1 MNAQILVPL
10 DGSSFGQQA
19 LPLALAL
26 ARRVQATV
34 HLVKV
39 HVPAA
44 VKPSS
49 CYVYFDDEADHAA
62 HDVEE
67 GYLREMETSVR
78 GLYGLST
85 HTAVLSGTVAP
96 ALESYIREHS
106 ISLVVMS
113 SHGRGGLS
121 RAWLGSVADALVRK
135 IDVPILMVKPSAL
148 EVEDLVQ
155 DRIDHILVPLDGSAL
170 AEQAIAQ
177 AVALGGLFDARYT
190 LLQVVSP
197 PFALSAEAMDV
208 PLATYHSEV
217 EQLRRSAL
225 EYLDRL
231 AAPLR
236 RQSVRVDTAV
246 VVQSQSA
253 PGILEEAGFLH
264 ADLIVMGT
272 HGRGGYQRVALGSV
286 ADKVLRGASVPVQ
299 MFRAN
304 AAVPELYAPVAGEV
318 LI

>member
-1 MNAQILVPL
+1 MSGQILVPL

-19 LPLALAL
+19 LPLALAV
-26 ARRVQATV
+26 ARRVQATI

-39 HVPAA
+39 HVPPP
-44 VKPSS
+44 VKPS
-49 CYVYFDDEADHAA
+49 CYVYFDDQADTAA
-62 HDVEE
+62 HEVEE
-67 GYLREMETSVR
+67 GYLRDVAKTVRSV
-78 GLYGLST
+78 YGLAT
-85 HTAVLSGTVAP
+85 RTAVLSGMVAP
-96 ALESYIREHS
+96 ALETYVREHG

-148 EVEDLVQ
+148 EVDDSAR
-155 DRIDHILVPLDGSAL
+155 DRVDHVLVPLDGSPL

-177 AVALGGLFDARYT
+177 ATALGALFDARYT

-197 PFALSAEAMDV
+197 PFGLSAEAMDV
-208 PLATYHSEV
+208 PVATYHAEV

-225 EYLDRL
+225 EYLDAL

-236 RQSVRVDTAV
+236 HQGVRMDTAV

-253 PGILEEAGFLH
+253 PGILEEAAVLD
-264 ADLIVMGT
+264 ADLIVMAT

-286 ADKVLRGASVPVQ
+286 ADKVLRGASVPVL
-299 MFRAN
+299 MFRAD
-304 AAVPELYAPVAGEV
+304 AAVPELYAPMAGEV
-318 LI
+318 FI